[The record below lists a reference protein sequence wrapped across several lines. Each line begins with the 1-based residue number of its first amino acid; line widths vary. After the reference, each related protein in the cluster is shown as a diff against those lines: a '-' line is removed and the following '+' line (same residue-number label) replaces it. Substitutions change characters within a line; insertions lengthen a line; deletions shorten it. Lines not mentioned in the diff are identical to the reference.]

1 LDWQLRLN
9 EALISEALL
18 KTITCKD
25 DMFKKILLTIISLLL
40 VACNNEPQKENTSK
54 ANQKIKN
61 QLEKGVNY
69 TFNTRGPC
77 LERGNDRC
85 ITQEMYE
92 QLCKA
97 SEGMTKWGTGIL
109 TMMDSEADALREG
122 GKTEDTKVYWS
133 DSSKTCIGTI
143 TVSGM
148 YKGTSTRKTIKGNVS
163 VFVLNDENKILA
175 HHISSY

>member
-1 LDWQLRLN
+1 
-9 EALISEALL
+9 
-18 KTITCKD
+18 
-25 DMFKKILLTIISLLL
+25 MFKKILLTITCLLL
-40 VACNNEPQKENTSK
+40 IACNKDSQKENTSK
-54 ANQKIKN
+54 ANQKVKN
-61 QLEKGVNY
+61 QLERGINY

-77 LERGNDRC
+77 LERGSDRC

-97 SEGMTKWGTGIL
+97 SEGMTKHGASIL
-109 TMMDSEADALREG
+109 TMLDSQADALREG
-122 GKTEDTKVYWS
+122 VKTEDTKVYWS

-148 YKGTSTRKTIKGNVS
+148 YKGTSTRKTINGRVS

-175 HHISSY
+175 HQISSY